1 MCDRFWRG
9 RLRSPEIACNRLGGE
24 ERAMVY
30 WLTRLA
36 SWLTGKVPRRARLAL
51 AGPLTTLVYYAWV
64 SKRRVTIANMAQV
77 AGVPPDDPRAR
88 RLARQSWRNY
98 GRYLSDFFYLPNAS
112 REQVMARVRDVTPA
126 PGTFAGLDAAAAAGK
141 GIIIATAHFGAWDIA
156 GVAVASRRPLSV
168 LVDTFT
174 DPRMDDLIQG
184 QRAQF
189 GLQVLRAEKSPRP
202 ILRALAEQQA
212 VAIVA
217 DRPLPEGEGTPITF
231 FGRRCYV
238 PGGVAQLAL
247 LSGAPIA
254 VGCARYDDQFSSTYY
269 LVLADV
275 IYPQRRQDRHADTI
289 ELTQQVY
296 SALERVIAEHPDQWF
311 MFRPFWPEALATP
324 ALASAPPLEP
334 TAVGGADA

>member
-1 MCDRFWRG
+1 
-9 RLRSPEIACNRLGGE
+9 
-24 ERAMVY
+24 
-30 WLTRLA
+30 
-36 SWLTGKVPRRARLAL
+36 
-51 AGPLTTLVYYAWV
+51 
-64 SKRRVTIANMAQV
+64 MAQV
-77 AGVPPDDPRAR
+77 AGVSPDDPRAR

-112 REQVMARVRDVTPA
+112 REQVMARVRDVSPA
-126 PGTFAGLDAAAAAGK
+126 PGAFAGLDAAAAAGK
-141 GIIIATAHFGAWDIA
+141 GVIIATAHFGAWDIA
-156 GVAVASRRPLSV
+156 GVAVASQRPLSV

-202 ILRALAEQQA
+202 ILRALSENQA

-275 IYPQRRQDRHADTI
+275 IYPERTSDRHADTI
-289 ELTQQVY
+289 SLTQQVY

-311 MFRPFWPEALATP
+311 MFRPFWPAASATP
-324 ALASAPPLEP
+324 AAD
-334 TAVGGADA
+334 GGALAVTAAAGGANA

>member
-1 MCDRFWRG
+1 
-9 RLRSPEIACNRLGGE
+9 
-24 ERAMVY
+24 MVY
-30 WLTRLA
+30 WLTRVA
-36 SWLTGKVPRRARLAL
+36 SWLMGKIPRRARLAL

-77 AGVPPDDPRAR
+77 AGVSPDDPRAR

-126 PGTFAGLDAAAAAGK
+126 PGAFVGLDAAASGK
-141 GIIIATAHFGAWDIA
+141 GVIIATAHFGAWDIA
-156 GVAVASRRPLSV
+156 GVAVASQRPLSV

-202 ILRALAEQQA
+202 ILRALGENQA

-275 IYPQRRQDRHADTI
+275 IAPVRTSDRHADTI
-289 ELTQQVY
+289 NLTQQVY

-311 MFRPFWPEALATP
+311 MFRPFWPAAAATPTAEDGALA
-324 ALASAPPLEP
+324 A
-334 TAVGGADA
+334 TAAAGGANA

>member
-1 MCDRFWRG
+1 
-9 RLRSPEIACNRLGGE
+9 
-24 ERAMVY
+24 MVY
-30 WLTRLA
+30 WLTRVA
-36 SWLTGKVPRRARLAL
+36 SWLMGKIPRRARLAL

-77 AGVPPDDPRAR
+77 AGVSPDDPRAR

-126 PGTFAGLDAAAAAGK
+126 PGAFVGLDAAASGK
-141 GIIIATAHFGAWDIA
+141 GVIIATAHFGAWDIA
-156 GVAVASRRPLSV
+156 GVAVASQRPLSV

-202 ILRALAEQQA
+202 ILRALGENQA

-275 IYPQRRQDRHADTI
+275 IAPVRTSDRHADTI
-289 ELTQQVY
+289 NLTQQVY

-311 MFRPFWPEALATP
+311 MFRPFWPAATATPTADDGALA
-324 ALASAPPLEP
+324 A
-334 TAVGGADA
+334 TAAAGGANA

>member
-1 MCDRFWRG
+1 
-9 RLRSPEIACNRLGGE
+9 
-24 ERAMVY
+24 MVY
-30 WLTRLA
+30 WLTRVA
-36 SWLTGKVPRRARLAL
+36 SWLMGKIPRRARLAL

-77 AGVPPDDPRAR
+77 AGVSPDDPRAR

-112 REQVMARVRDVTPA
+112 REQVMARVRDVSPA
-126 PGTFAGLDAAAAAGK
+126 PGAFAGLDAAAAAGK
-141 GIIIATAHFGAWDIA
+141 GVIIATAHFGAWDIA
-156 GVAVASRRPLSV
+156 GVAVASQRPLSV

-202 ILRALAEQQA
+202 ILRALSENQA

-275 IYPQRRQDRHADTI
+275 IYPERTSDRHADTI
-289 ELTQQVY
+289 SLTQQVY

-311 MFRPFWPEALATP
+311 MFRPFWPAASATP
-324 ALASAPPLEP
+324 AAD
-334 TAVGGADA
+334 GGALAVTAAAGGANA

>member
-1 MCDRFWRG
+1 
-9 RLRSPEIACNRLGGE
+9 
-24 ERAMVY
+24 MVY
-30 WLTRLA
+30 WLTRVA
-36 SWLTGKVPRRARLAL
+36 SWLMGKIPRRARLAL

-77 AGVPPDDPRAR
+77 AGVSPDDPRAR

-126 PGTFAGLDAAAAAGK
+126 PGAFAGIDVAASGK
-141 GIIIATAHFGAWDIA
+141 GVIIATAHFGAWDIA
-156 GVAVASRRPLSV
+156 GVAVASQRPLSV

-202 ILRALAEQQA
+202 ILRALGENQA

-275 IYPQRRQDRHADTI
+275 IAPVRTSDRQADTI
-289 ELTQQVY
+289 NLTQQVY

-311 MFRPFWPEALATP
+311 MFRPFWPAATATPTADDGALA
-324 ALASAPPLEP
+324 A
-334 TAVGGADA
+334 TAAAGGANA

>member
-1 MCDRFWRG
+1 
-9 RLRSPEIACNRLGGE
+9 
-24 ERAMVY
+24 MVY
-30 WLTRLA
+30 WLTRVA
-36 SWLTGKVPRRARLAL
+36 SWLMGKIPRRARLAL

-77 AGVPPDDPRAR
+77 AGVSPDDPRAR

-126 PGTFAGLDAAAAAGK
+126 PGAFVGLDAAASGK
-141 GIIIATAHFGAWDIA
+141 GVIIATAHFGAWDIA
-156 GVAVASRRPLSV
+156 GVAVASQRPLSV

-202 ILRALAEQQA
+202 ILRALGENQA

-275 IYPQRRQDRHADTI
+275 IAPVRTSDRHADTI
-289 ELTQQVY
+289 NLTQQVY

-311 MFRPFWPEALATP
+311 MFRPFWPAVTATPTAEDGALA
-324 ALASAPPLEP
+324 A
-334 TAVGGADA
+334 TAAAGGANA

>member
-1 MCDRFWRG
+1 
-9 RLRSPEIACNRLGGE
+9 
-24 ERAMVY
+24 MVY

-77 AGVPPDDPRAR
+77 IGVSPDDPRAR

-126 PGTFAGLDAAAAAGK
+126 PGTFAGLDAAAAEGK

-156 GVAVASRRPLSV
+156 GVAVASQRPLSV

-189 GLQVLRAEKSPRP
+189 GLRVLRAEKSPRP

-231 FGRRCYV
+231 FGRRCSV

-275 IYPQRRQDRHADTI
+275 IYPQRTSDRHADTI
-289 ELTQQVY
+289 NLTQQVY

-311 MFRPFWPEALATP
+311 MFRPFWPAASATPTADSGALAAT
-324 ALASAPPLEP
+324 AATAAS
-334 TAVGGADA
+334 GGANA